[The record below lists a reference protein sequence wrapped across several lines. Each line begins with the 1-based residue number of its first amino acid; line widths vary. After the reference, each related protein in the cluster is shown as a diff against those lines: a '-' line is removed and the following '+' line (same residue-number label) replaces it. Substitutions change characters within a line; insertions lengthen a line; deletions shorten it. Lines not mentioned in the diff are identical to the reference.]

1 MGGTKYNFSARLSKA
16 AKEGYA
22 SKAAN
27 EIFTQ
32 NKLRMAHES
41 MNPNG
46 VTFRE
51 ARDSEA
57 NPNSY
62 PIILGLD
69 VTGSMG
75 HIPHEL
81 VKEGL
86 PKLMGGIIDGGV
98 PDPALLFLGI
108 GDHECDGYPLQVGQ
122 FESGDEELDM
132 WLTRTYIESGG
143 GGNAGES
150 YLLAWYF
157 AAFHTKIDAFEKRGQ
172 KGLLFTIGDEPNLK
186 VLPASAIKEIMG
198 SGEQTY
204 SDLELL
210 AEAKKRYEVYH
221 ISVLH
226 STRAQS
232 AEIGWKE
239 ILGENCISV
248 EDYKTIPDVIKNI
261 ICEKHKIKSE
271 RTTESTGDLSTPG
284 TTGFDHIDML

>member
-157 AAFHTKIDAFEKRGQ
+157 AAFHTRTDAFEKRGQ

-226 STRAQS
+226 STRAQT

-239 ILGENCISV
+239 VLGENCISV
-248 EDYKTIPDVIKNI
+248 EDYKTIPEVIKDI
-261 ICEKHKIKSE
+261 VCKKHKALF
-271 RTTESTGDLSTPG
+271 TGDSSTSG
-284 TTGFDHIDML
+284 DSSVSGNSGFDHIDML

>member
-1 MGGTKYNFSARLSKA
+1 MGSTRYDMDARYDRA
-16 AKEGYA
+16 RKEGYA
-22 SKAAN
+22 SKSAS

-32 NKLRMAHES
+32 NAKRMAHES

-46 VTFRE
+46 ISFRE
-51 ARDSEA
+51 SRDSA
-57 NPNSY
+57 VHPNSV

-81 VKEGL
+81 IKEGL
-86 PKLMGGIIDGGV
+86 PKLMGGIIQGGV

-157 AAFHTKIDAFEKRGQ
+157 AAFHTRTDAFEKRNQ
-172 KGLLFTIGDEPNLK
+172 KGLLFTVGDEPCLK
-186 VLPASAIKEIMG
+186 TLPASAIREIMG
-198 SGEQTY
+198 TGQQTFTHT
-204 SDLELL
+204 ELL
-210 AEAKKRYEVYH
+210 KEAQKKYEVFH

-226 STRAQS
+226 SDQAVRADK
-232 AEIGWKE
+232 GWKDL
-239 ILGENCISV
+239 LGQNCLSI
-248 EDYKTIPDVIKNI
+248 EDYRDVPNVIKEIVCDKFKNGTSGSVDLGGFNNI
-261 ICEKHKIKSE
+261 QM
-271 RTTESTGDLSTPG
+271 
-284 TTGFDHIDML
+284 F

>member
-1 MGGTKYNFSARLSKA
+1 MGGTRYNVGARDARAK
-16 AKEGYA
+16 KEGYGFKSA
-22 SKAAN
+22 S

-32 NKLRMAHES
+32 NAKGTAHES

-46 VTFRE
+46 ILFRE
-51 ARDSEA
+51 ARDSSVH
-57 NPNSY
+57 PNTV

-81 VKEGL
+81 IKEGL
-86 PKLMGGIIDGGV
+86 PKLMGGIIQGGV

-108 GDHECDGYPLQVGQ
+108 GDHECDRFPLQVGQ

-157 AAFHTKIDAFEKRGQ
+157 AAFHTKTDAFEKRNQ
-172 KGLLFTIGDEPNLK
+172 KGLLFTVGDEPGLK
-186 VLPASAIKEIMG
+186 TLPASAIKEIMG
-198 SGEQTY
+198 AGQQTY
-204 SDLELL
+204 THLELL
-210 AEAKKRYEVYH
+210 AAAQKRYEVYH

-226 STRAQS
+226 SDQAVRADV
-232 AEIGWKE
+232 EWKE
-239 ILGENCISV
+239 LLGQNCLSTQDHK
-248 EDYKTIPDVIKNI
+248 EIPNMIKNI
-261 ICEKHKIKSE
+261 ICNKHKMSG
-271 RTTESTGDLSTPG
+271 SG
-284 TTGFDHIDML
+284 TITLDGLDTIEML

>member
-1 MGGTKYNFSARLSKA
+1 MGGTRYDFGARESR
-16 AKEGYA
+16 AKKVGYA
-22 SKAAN
+22 SKSAG

-32 NKLRMAHES
+32 NALRMAHES

-46 VTFRE
+46 VIVRE
-51 ARDSEA
+51 ARDSEVH
-57 NPNSY
+57 PNTV

-81 VKEGL
+81 IKDGL
-86 PKLMGGIIDGGV
+86 PKLMGGIIQGGV

-108 GDHECDGYPLQVGQ
+108 GDHECDRYPLQVGQ

-157 AAFHTKIDAFEKRGQ
+157 AAFHTKTDAFEKRGQ
-172 KGLLFTIGDEPNLK
+172 KGLLFTVGDEPGLK
-186 VLPASAIKEIMG
+186 TLPASAIKEIMG
-198 SGEQTY
+198 QGQQTY
-204 SDLELL
+204 THLELL
-210 AEAKKRYEVYH
+210 AEAQKRYDVYH

-226 STRAQS
+226 SGQAIN
-232 AEIGWKE
+232 ADVEWKE
-239 ILGENCISV
+239 LLGQNCLSI
-248 EDYKTIPDVIKNI
+248 EDHREIPNVIKKI
-261 ICEKHKIKSE
+261 ICDKHKSS
-271 RTTESTGDLSTPG
+271 RLG
-284 TTGFDHIDML
+284 TTVSGTDPLDNIEML

>member
-1 MGGTKYNFSARLSKA
+1 MGSTKYDMDARYDRAS
-16 AKEGYA
+16 KEGYGTKSA
-22 SKAAN
+22 G

-32 NKLRMAHES
+32 NAKRKAHES
-41 MNPNG
+41 MNPYG
-46 VTFRE
+46 ISFRE
-51 ARDSEA
+51 SRDSEIH
-57 NPNSY
+57 PNSV

-81 VKEGL
+81 IREGL
-86 PKLMGGIIDGGV
+86 PKLMGGIIQGGV

-157 AAFHTKIDAFEKRGQ
+157 AAFHTRTDAFEKRQQ
-172 KGLLFTIGDEPNLK
+172 KGLLFTVGDEPCLK
-186 VLPASAIKEIMG
+186 TLPASAIREIMG
-198 SGEQTY
+198 KGQQTY
-204 SDLELL
+204 THKELL
-210 AEAKKRYEVYH
+210 EEAKKKYEVFH

-226 STRAQS
+226 SDQALRADQ
-232 AEIGWKE
+232 GWKDL
-239 ILGENCISV
+239 LGRNCISI
-248 EDYKTIPDVIKNI
+248 EDHREIPNVIKNI
-261 ICEKHKIKSE
+261 ICDKFKNQTLGTSE
-271 RTTESTGDLSTPG
+271 REGLDN
-284 TTGFDHIDML
+284 FQML

>member
-1 MGGTKYNFSARLSKA
+1 MGSTRYDMDARYGRA
-16 AKEGYA
+16 RKEGYA
-22 SKAAN
+22 SKSAS

-32 NKLRMAHES
+32 NAKRMAHES
-41 MNPNG
+41 MNPKG
-46 VTFRE
+46 ISFRE
-51 ARDSEA
+51 SRDSA
-57 NPNSY
+57 VHPNSV

-81 VKEGL
+81 IKEGL
-86 PKLMGGIIDGGV
+86 PKLMGGIIQGGV

-157 AAFHTKIDAFEKRGQ
+157 AAFHTRTDAFEKRNQ
-172 KGLLFTIGDEPNLK
+172 KGLLFTVGDEPCLK
-186 VLPASAIKEIMG
+186 TLPASAIREIMG
-198 SGEQTY
+198 TGQQTFTHN
-204 SDLELL
+204 ELL
-210 AEAKKRYEVYH
+210 KEAQKKYEVFH

-226 STRAQS
+226 SDGAMRADK
-232 AEIGWKE
+232 GWKDL
-239 ILGENCISV
+239 LGQNCLSI
-248 EDYKTIPDVIKNI
+248 EDYRGVPNVIKEIVCNKFKNESSRPVDLRGFNNI
-261 ICEKHKIKSE
+261 QM
-271 RTTESTGDLSTPG
+271 
-284 TTGFDHIDML
+284 F

>member
-1 MGGTKYNFSARLSKA
+1 MGGTRYDFGARESR
-16 AKEGYA
+16 AKKVGYA
-22 SKAAN
+22 SKSAG

-32 NKLRMAHES
+32 NALRMAHES

-46 VTFRE
+46 VIVRE
-51 ARDSEA
+51 ARDSEVH
-57 NPNSY
+57 PNTV

-81 VKEGL
+81 IKDGL
-86 PKLMGGIIDGGV
+86 PKLMGGIIQGGV

-108 GDHECDGYPLQVGQ
+108 GDHECDRYPLQVGQ

-157 AAFHTKIDAFEKRGQ
+157 AAFHTKTDALEKRGQ
-172 KGLLFTIGDEPNLK
+172 KGLLFTVGDEPGLK
-186 VLPASAIKEIMG
+186 TLPASAIKEIMG
-198 SGEQTY
+198 QGQQTY
-204 SDLELL
+204 THLELL
-210 AEAKKRYEVYH
+210 AEAQKRYDVYH

-226 STRAQS
+226 SNQAIN
-232 AEIGWKE
+232 ADVEWKE
-239 ILGENCISV
+239 LLGQNCLSI
-248 EDYKTIPDVIKNI
+248 EDHREIPNVIKNI
-261 ICEKHKIKSE
+261 ICDRYKS
-271 RTTESTGDLSTPG
+271 SGLG
-284 TTGFDHIDML
+284 TTVSGTDSLDNIEML

>member
-16 AKEGYA
+16 AAEGYA

-27 EIFTQ
+27 EIFKQ
-32 NKLRMAHES
+32 NQLRRAHEA

-108 GDHECDGYPLQVGQ
+108 GDHECDSYPLQVGQ

-157 AAFHTKIDAFEKRGQ
+157 AAFHTRTDAFEKRGQ

-186 VLPASAIKEIMG
+186 ILPASAIKEIMG
-198 SGEQTY
+198 NGEQTY

-226 STRAQS
+226 SGRAQT

-239 ILGENCISV
+239 VLGENCISV

-261 ICEKHKIKSE
+261 VCERHKAGF
-271 RTTESTGDLSTPG
+271 TGDSGVSG

>member
-1 MGGTKYNFSARLSKA
+1 MGSTRYDIDARYSKA
-16 AKEGYA
+16 TREGYRTKSA
-22 SKAAN
+22 G

-32 NKLRMAHES
+32 NGKRKAHES

-46 VTFRE
+46 ISFRE
-51 ARDSEA
+51 SRDSEVH
-57 NPNSY
+57 PNSV

-81 VKEGL
+81 IREGL
-86 PKLMGGIIDGGV
+86 PKLMGGIIQGGV

-108 GDHECDGYPLQVGQ
+108 GDHECDSYPLQVGQ

-157 AAFHTKIDAFEKRGQ
+157 AAFHTRTDAFEKRKQ
-172 KGLLFTIGDEPNLK
+172 KGLLFTVGDEPCLK
-186 VLPASAIKEIMG
+186 TLPASAIREIMG
-198 SGEQTY
+198 KGQQTY
-204 SDLELL
+204 TYTELL
-210 AEAKKRYEVYH
+210 EEAKKKYEVYH

-226 STRAQS
+226 SDQAVRAD
-232 AEIGWKE
+232 AGWKD
-239 ILGENCISV
+239 ILGQNCISI
-248 EDYKTIPDVIKNI
+248 EDHREIPNVIKNI
-261 ICEKHKIKSE
+261 VCNQFKNK
-271 RTTESTGDLSTPG
+271 TFG
-284 TTGFDHIDML
+284 TLGNEGMNIQML

>member
-1 MGGTKYNFSARLSKA
+1 MGSTRYDIDARYDRA
-16 AKEGYA
+16 RREGYA
-22 SKAAN
+22 SKSAS

-32 NKLRMAHES
+32 NAKRMAHES
-41 MNPNG
+41 MNPKNIS
-46 VTFRE
+46 FRE
-51 ARDSEA
+51 SRDSA
-57 NPNSY
+57 VHPNSV

-81 VKEGL
+81 IKEGL
-86 PKLMGGIIDGGV
+86 PKLMGGIIQSGV

-157 AAFHTKIDAFEKRGQ
+157 AAFHTRTDAFEKRNQ
-172 KGLLFTIGDEPNLK
+172 KGLLFTVGDEPCLK
-186 VLPASAIKEIMG
+186 TLPASALREIMG
-198 SGEQTY
+198 TGQQTFAHT
-204 SDLELL
+204 ELL
-210 AEAKKRYEVYH
+210 KEAQKRYEVFH

-226 STRAQS
+226 SGQ
-232 AEIGWKE
+232 AEDADKGWKDL
-239 ILGENCISV
+239 LGQNCLSI
-248 EDYKTIPDVIKNI
+248 EDYRDVPKVIKDVVCNKFKEGFSKTKDLGGFNNI
-261 ICEKHKIKSE
+261 QM
-271 RTTESTGDLSTPG
+271 
-284 TTGFDHIDML
+284 F

>member
-1 MGGTKYNFSARLSKA
+1 MGGTRYDLGARLSRAEA
-16 AKEGYA
+16 AGYGKKSA
-22 SKAAN
+22 S

-32 NKLRMAHES
+32 NAKGMAHES

-51 ARDSEA
+51 ARDSA
-57 NPNSY
+57 VHPNSV

-81 VKEGL
+81 IKDGL
-86 PKLMGGIIDGGV
+86 PKLMGGIIQGGV

-108 GDHECDGYPLQVGQ
+108 GDHECDNYPLQVGQ

-157 AAFHTKIDAFEKRGQ
+157 AAFHTKTDAFEKRNQ
-172 KGLLFTIGDEPNLK
+172 KGLLFTVGDEPNLD

-198 SGEQTY
+198 TGQQTY
-204 SDLELL
+204 TAKELL
-210 AEAKKRYEVYH
+210 DEARKYYDVYH

-226 STRAQS
+226 SDQAVRANV
-232 AEIGWKE
+232 AWKE
-239 ILGENCISV
+239 LLGQNCLSI
-248 EDYKTIPDVIKNI
+248 EDHREIPNVIKGI
-261 ICEKHKIKSE
+261 ICDRYKSGSSGSVNLGGLDNIE
-271 RTTESTGDLSTPG
+271 
-284 TTGFDHIDML
+284 ML

>member
-32 NKLRMAHES
+32 NRLRKAHES

-157 AAFHTKIDAFEKRGQ
+157 AAFHTKIDAFEKRNQ

-226 STRAQS
+226 STRAQT

-239 ILGENCISV
+239 VLGENCISV
-248 EDYKTIPDVIKNI
+248 EDYKTIPDVIKTI
-261 ICEKHKIKSE
+261 ICEKYKSK
-271 RTTESTGDLSTPG
+271 SGLTGDSSTSE